1 MREQSLSGLRILVAE
16 DEFMI
21 ATDLARELA
30 DAGATV
36 LGPTASLDRTL
47 RLIESEE
54 SIDASIL
61 DINLQGDMVF
71 PAADLLRER
80 GVPFLFSTGYDAS
93 IIPRRFEGVGRFDKP
108 AGNGVIASA
117 LRQAIAR

>member
-36 LGPTASLDRTL
+36 LGPTASLEKTL
-47 RLIESEE
+47 QLIEAES

-61 DINLQGDMVF
+61 DINLQGDMIF

-80 GVPFLFSTGYDAS
+80 GVPFLFATGYDGS

-108 AGNGVIASA
+108 AGNGVIALA
-117 LRQAIAR
+117 LRQAIIR

>member
-1 MREQSLSGLRILVAE
+1 MREKSLSGLRILVAE

-21 ATDLARELA
+21 ATDLARELS

-36 LGPTASLDRTL
+36 LGPTASLDKTL
-47 RLIESEE
+47 HLIRSEA

-80 GVPFLFSTGYDAS
+80 GVPFLFATGYDGS
-93 IIPRRFEGVGRFDKP
+93 IIPRRFEGVRRFDKP
-108 AGNGVIASA
+108 AGDGVIALA
-117 LRQAIAR
+117 LRDAIAG